1 MSNTDQF
8 WQYVKEVILSACGA
22 KTNMDKKGLLELARF
37 WTQAALQERAF
48 AYSQTGRGRRR
59 IAFGQTT
66 CSRQS
71 NKK

>member
-37 WTQAALQERAF
+37 WTQAASQERAF
-48 AYSQTGRGRRR
+48 ANSQTG
-59 IAFGQTT
+59 
-66 CSRQS
+66 
-71 NKK
+71 